1 MLDIIAK
8 KMKAGAKALF
18 WTNTALILGLSMAA
32 LALSDSLSSG
42 GPVAGIFL
50 AIGAALI
57 VLNAVLCYA
66 GALLLY
72 RMSEK
77 VATQSSH
84 VRAME

>member
-8 KMKAGAKALF
+8 KMKAGAMALF

-32 LALSDSLSSG
+32 LALNDSLSSG
-42 GPVAGIFL
+42 GPVAGILL
-50 AIGAALI
+50 AIGATVI

-77 VATQSSH
+77 IAAQSSRI
-84 VRAME
+84 RAME

>member
-18 WTNTALILGLSMAA
+18 WTTTALILGLSMAA
-32 LALSDSLSSG
+32 LALNDSLSSG
-42 GPVAGIFL
+42 GPVAGILL